1 MARLPRFDASYA
13 LLIGVSEYQDHEFP
27 EVPAAI
33 HNLAGLR
40 SLLAPADGG
49 GFPREKCRMVANPR
63 TGEGMRVAIKRAAE
77 SATDVLLLY
86 YVGHGWKVDGDL
98 YLASQSSSPDSIET
112 TGLAYKTV
120 RRLVR
125 SSPAAVRIIVL
136 DCCFSG
142 VATGLLSGAG
152 DLCLS
157 EPEVAIPLDEELP
170 DEHAD
175 GVCVIAS
182 SGPNQPSQD
191 SDGADHTAFT
201 GHFLATL
208 KAATQA
214 GEVRDLA
221 AVFDGTKAAM
231 TSAELRHT
239 PLIASMG
246 GARRL
251 ALVKSLTAPDAPL
264 SVAVPETAVVRN
276 PEAAH
281 DDDTAVA
288 APPNDDGPAKLMSW
302 HTPVGS
308 ADIFDSALA
317 LTLLQQAMAIG
328 GDDERAG

>member
-40 SLLAPADGG
+40 SLLAPSDGG
-49 GFPREKCRMVANPR
+49 GFPREKCRMVSNPR

-112 TGLAYKTV
+112 TGLAYRTV

-157 EPEVAIPLDEELP
+157 ASEIEIPLAEELP
-170 DEHAD
+170 DDHAD

-201 GHFLATL
+201 GHFLTNL
-208 KAATQA
+208 KAATQMP
-214 GEVRDLA
+214 EVRDVE
-221 AVFDGTKAAM
+221 AVFDATKAAM
-231 TSAELRHT
+231 EAAELRHV

-251 ALVKSLTAPDAPL
+251 ALVKGLVVPAPVPVAEPEVTLVPPPEAGDETVTATAP
-264 SVAVPETAVVRN
+264 VPRE
-276 PEAAH
+276 
-281 DDDTAVA
+281 
-288 APPNDDGPAKLMSW
+288 DGPAKLMSW

-308 ADIFDSALA
+308 ADIFDSTLA
-317 LTLLQQAMAIG
+317 LTLLRQAMARG

>member
-13 LLIGVSEYQDHEFP
+13 LLIGVSEYQDHAFP

-40 SLLAPADGG
+40 SVLAPSDGG
-49 GFPREKCRMVANPR
+49 GFHREKCRMVANPR

-112 TGLAYKTV
+112 TGLAYRTV

-125 SSPAAVRIIVL
+125 SSPAALRIIVL

-142 VATGLLSGAG
+142 VATGLLSGEG

-157 EPEVAIPLDEELP
+157 TPEVAIPLEQELP
-170 DEHAD
+170 DDHAD

-208 KAATQA
+208 RAATRA
-214 GEVRDLA
+214 GDVRDLE

-231 TSAELRHT
+231 ESAELRHV

-251 ALVKSLTAPDAPL
+251 ALVKGL
-264 SVAVPETAVVRN
+264 VVPEPVPAKEPAAVVI
-276 PEAAH
+276 PPPAAEH
-281 DDDTAVA
+281 ETVP
-288 APPNDDGPAKLMSW
+288 APGPPPVEGGPAKLMSW

-317 LTLLQQAMAIG
+317 LTLLQQAMAMG
-328 GDDERAG
+328 GDDEHAG